1 MKAIS
6 KRLERLETLFAPRA
20 AKGDD
25 WGSLTSVHEEL
36 LRLAAR
42 FGEPRCSEITAEL
55 DALGPAGVWN
65 EAVRTLLADHGYV
78 QTGDESFAETVARSL
93 DIGTDE
99 LRVCIAQ
106 GQIGSALLDRF
117 RKPVETTDNTC

>member
-20 AKGDD
+20 AKDDD
-25 WGSLTSVHEEL
+25 WGSLASVHDEL

-55 DALGPAGVWN
+55 DALGPAGLWN

-78 QTGDESFAETVARSL
+78 QTGDESLAETVARSL
-93 DIGTDE
+93 DMH
-99 LRVCIAQ
+99 VAIAANTKIEIRFM
-106 GQIGSALLDRF
+106 GLLF
-117 RKPVETTDNTC
+117 KLLPAC